1 MKTLNGQF
9 EEVKEATATAKLVAF
24 DGCHKIYIAMT
35 DVDAKWFE
43 DRDDYEINKSTPSEM
58 YETVIGWYVGSC
70 SLRFVSAITDDKF
83 ETVIPQKF

>member
-1 MKTLNGQF
+1 MKTLNRYF
-9 EEVKEATATAKLVAF
+9 EQVKEKTATAKLVAF

-43 DRDDYEINKSTPSEM
+43 DRDDYTINKSTPSEM

-83 ETVIPQKF
+83 ETVIPQK